1 MVCDCDW
8 GQWTCD
14 LTVFKWGPALQPFSI
29 SCYLLSSIGASS
41 AKQQY
46 ESVCFQVNGAVTSN
60 LFVTV
65 QWLLKQLKLAK
76 LTEEREFNIF
86 TFKILSQSTSVNV
99 IVATFDHHE
108 LGPVGALLQVTLIH
122 ASEMLRQHV
131 RFFIMAMKYWIHYI
145 TYNVILKFEFQSQY

>member
-1 MVCDCDW
+1 M
-8 GQWTCD
+8 
-14 LTVFKWGPALQPFSI
+14 
-29 SCYLLSSIGASS
+29 
-41 AKQQY
+41 
-46 ESVCFQVNGAVTSN
+46 NGAVTSN

-99 IVATFDHHE
+99 IVATFEHHE
-108 LGPVGALLQVTLIH
+108 FGPVGALLQVALIH

-131 RFFIMAMKYWIHYI
+131 RFFIIAMKYWIHYI
-145 TYNVILKFEFQSQY
+145 TYNVILKFEFQSQYWQFGILIILLFEVKHATFLFSFFFWLIAENQQNERKSH